1 MEIMSVGRDPAG
13 SLWAFIREVACC
25 SVLFQ
30 WRCLGWGGE
39 RETSPGV
46 VACWS
51 GRCHDRPPLSHLNR
65 LVPGPDLINLPGAFC
80 APWNSSDLFPSRSMH
95 PGGVCGGSSM
105 RTTAPGVREPRGFL
119 LSSRSAADRAHGPN
133 RVGWHRAH
141 RSTICLPA
149 VKSGTHQPSPAV
161 TAGSATGSVGVLLV
175 WSRRLCSKVG

>member
-13 SLWAFIREVACC
+13 SLWAFIRNVACC

-51 GRCHDRPPLSHLNR
+51 GWCHDRPPLSHLNR

-105 RTTAPGVREPRGFL
+105 RTTAPGVREPRGFC
-119 LSSRSAADRAHGPN
+119 
-133 RVGWHRAH
+133 
-141 RSTICLPA
+141 CL
-149 VKSGTHQPSPAV
+149 H
-161 TAGSATGSVGVLLV
+161 VLLQTGRMAPTV
-175 WSRRLCSKVG
+175 LDGTEHTAAPSACRR